1 MFENKGTMRMK
12 VVAFGTI
19 LSLQMNT
26 PHLDA
31 FLQEHVFSCL
41 SLTRN
46 PTQATLTT
54 SQTVV
59 LS

>member
-1 MFENKGTMRMK
+1 MK
-12 VVAFGTI
+12 VVAFEAI
-19 LSLQMNT
+19 LSNKMNT
-26 PHLDA
+26 SPLDA
-31 FLQEHVFSCL
+31 FVHKHVFSWL